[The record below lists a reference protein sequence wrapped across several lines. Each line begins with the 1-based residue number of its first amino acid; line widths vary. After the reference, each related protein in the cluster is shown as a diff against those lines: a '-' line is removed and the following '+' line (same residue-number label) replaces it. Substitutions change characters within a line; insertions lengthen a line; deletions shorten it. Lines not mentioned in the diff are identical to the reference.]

1 MAHRQTHVGPV
12 EPLGLESLR
21 ESDEDHCRGSSSRRL
36 DRLVQQLSGGIPV
49 LAAPGDEGD
58 LRAGVGGLR
67 QPPRINAAAAGAL
80 VPHVPGH
87 MADEHHRRLL
97 VQGQQV
103 PVVLQQHGAL
113 RRRPAGQGVV
123 DLHVRRRSGPAG
135 LHRPVH
141 QRQDPAGAPV
151 QVGAVQ
157 GPGLRRPAAG
167 PRHIA
172 GAAGHH
178 QVAPR
183 PKGGDSV
190 RDATPVGDHR
200 AVKAPLLPENVRQ
213 ELPVLGAV
221 DAVDLVV
228 GAHHGGRAA
237 LPDHDLKGGEIELP
251 QGPLI
256 QHAVGGE
263 ALVLLAVAGEVFH
276 AGPRPGGLEPPDP
289 GGPQLP
295 RQKRVLGEVLKIA
308 AAQGAA
314 LEVHP
319 RPQHQ
324 VNALSHGLLADGPAN
339 VGEQRL
345 VPGAGRGHG
354 GGEAGGGNSR
364 VHPQHVAGL
373 FLLAQTVG
381 AVGHGQGGELLIRQV
396 PGVPEVR
403 PLAQGDFFFC

>member
-1 MAHRQTHVGPV
+1 MGVPPFPRVKTGAGAVPIADGPALRQLPAGGWHGRRAGPPPPGPRPDLGGPGIKWPGPCPPRAVPPGCRTAAPQRCWGLAPATASTRALWPARQAHVGPV

-21 ESDEDHCRGSSSRRL
+21 ESNEDHCRGSSSRRL

-67 QPPRINAAAAGAL
+67 QPPRIDAAAAGAL

-87 MADEHHRRLL
+87 MADEHHGRLL

-183 PKGGDSV
+183 PKGGDPV
-190 RDATPVGDHR
+190 RDAAPVGDHR

-213 ELPVLGAV
+213 ELPVLSAV

-263 ALVLLAVAGEVFH
+263 ALVLLAVAGEMLH

-289 GGPQLP
+289 GGP
-295 RQKRVLGEVLKIA
+295 
-308 AAQGAA
+308 
-314 LEVHP
+314 
-319 RPQHQ
+319 
-324 VNALSHGLLADGPAN
+324 PAS
-339 VGEQRL
+339 
-345 VPGAGRGHG
+345 PP
-354 GGEAGGGNSR
+354 EAGPRRSTQNCGRTGGR
-364 VHPQHVAGL
+364 A
-373 FLLAQTVG
+373 
-381 AVGHGQGGELLIRQV
+381 
-396 PGVPEVR
+396 
-403 PLAQGDFFFC
+403 